1 MTAAPE
7 QSAAMDAFVKFR
19 GKPAPSRHYPQ
30 VNRYWD
36 PTRGKLV
43 AKLLPGQFYVARDGE
58 LIATVLGSCVSAC
71 IRDPEAGLG
80 GMNHFMLPHSDKPGS
95 WGGAS
100 NAARYGTYAM
110 ETLINDILKA
120 GGERARLEVKAFGGG
135 KILAKLTDIGQQ
147 NIRFLLEFLRFEGL
161 QLRAHDL
168 GDTYP
173 RKVIYYPDS
182 GRVQIKK
189 LRTLHNETIVEREKS
204 YLHELDEKPQAG
216 EVELF

>member
-1 MTAAPE
+1 MTASPD
-7 QSAAMDAFVKFR
+7 QAAEREAFVKYR
-19 GKPAPSRHYPQ
+19 GRPAPSRHYPN

-36 PTRGKLV
+36 PTRDRLV
-43 AKLLPGQFYVARDGE
+43 AKLLPGEFYVAREGE

-71 IRDPEAGLG
+71 VRDPEAGFG

-95 WGGAS
+95 WGGAG

-120 GGERARLEVKAFGGG
+120 GGRRDRLEVKAFGGG
-135 KILAKLTDIGQQ
+135 KILTKLTDIGQQ

-161 QLRAHDL
+161 QLKSHDL
-168 GDTYP
+168 GDVYP

-182 GRVQIKK
+182 GNVQIKK
-189 LRTLHNETIVEREKS
+189 LRTMHNKTIVEREKT

-216 EVELF
+216 DVELF